1 MGAAP
6 SLGAVPRTNPKGRE
20 MTRNFKILGL
30 ALMAIFALGAV
41 AASVA
46 SAQTQGKLTSTGPVT
61 LTGTETGEKL
71 NALTAFGGTVECPG
85 STYTGHLVTTHKQ
98 TEENPKKITLEH
110 KNAGIGVDMLPSGST
125 TATLTPHY
133 KETNAEGK
141 PNCSGP
147 LGTKATVDMN
157 GCDYVVHILLT
168 TGDQTKGPTY
178 GANFDVVCPEKKE
191 ITVTFFSGAHT
202 GTPLCVVHVPG
213 QTAAE
218 MVSTVH
224 ATDTKNG
231 TIDLVGTV
239 EKITVTQTRNS
250 ILCPA
255 GTENDEGVFHL
266 DVSTTG
272 HNAEGKATTI
282 SLSDK

>member
-1 MGAAP
+1 
-6 SLGAVPRTNPKGRE
+6 

-46 SAQTQGKLTSTGPVT
+46 SAQVQGKLTSTGPVT
-61 LTGTETGEKL
+61 LTGTETGGAGA
-71 NALTAFGGTVECPG
+71 NALTVFGGTLECPG
-85 STYTGHLVTTHKQ
+85 STYTGHLVTTEAQ
-98 TEENPKKITLEH
+98 TTNAEKKLIEH
-110 KNAGIGVDMLPSGST
+110 KNAGIGNNLIASGST

-141 PNCSGP
+141 PNCNGP

-157 GCDYVVHILLT
+157 GCDYVAHLGVT

-178 GANFDVVCPEKKE
+178 GATFDVICPSSKE
-191 ITVTFFSGAHT
+191 ITITFFSGAHT
-202 GTPLCVVHVPG
+202 GTPLCVIHIPE
-213 QTAAE
+213 QLAKD

-231 TIDLVGTV
+231 TIDMLGTV

-255 GTENDEGVFHL
+255 GTESDEGILHL